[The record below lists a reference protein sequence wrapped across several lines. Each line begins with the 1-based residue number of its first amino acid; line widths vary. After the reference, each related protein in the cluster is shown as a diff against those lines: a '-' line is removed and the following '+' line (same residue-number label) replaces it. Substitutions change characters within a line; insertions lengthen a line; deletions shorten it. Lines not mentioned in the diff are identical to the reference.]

1 MQRYTAPTVKLL
13 PMQKAGPAQ
22 IKGQPAKTTGQQQH
36 HGKGS
41 RTEHVEA
48 WQVRGKVG
56 QGKGEWEGGTGGGG
70 VVIGYLRAGGM

>member
-1 MQRYTAPTVKLL
+1 MAR
-13 PMQKAGPAQ
+13 
-22 IKGQPAKTTGQQQH
+22 
-36 HGKGS
+36 GS
-41 RTEHVEA
+41 RTECYSIGNVEA